1 MLLVDRIVILG
12 TGVDLVLGLHPVE
25 FEKGGVGVGI
35 GIDNQLLLVVN
46 KCDRGRILYHWW
58 GHLQWL
64 IVDKVLTQLIH
75 LRVWLN
81 HLVHLLQWG
90 LTSALM

>member
-12 TGVDLVLGLHPVE
+12 IGVDLVLGRHPVE

-35 GIDNQLLLVVN
+35 LNQQLLVVN

-58 GHLQWL
+58 GHLQL
-64 IVDKVLTQLIH
+64 LTVDKVHSELVHI
-75 LRVWLN
+75 RVWLN
-81 HLVHLLQWG
+81 HLVHLL
-90 LTSALM
+90 